1 MIIIIV
7 AVSLLM
13 TLVILMMN
21 SYNIYLVAQQQLRSP
36 ESNTVSNIYKKVE
49 NSIVGIVTPLTAE
62 TTDIAEPIYDGAGFV
77 YDKIEN
83 SVHIVTNEHVVR
95 DFQTVK
101 VVFVDGS
108 AYTADVIG
116 IDPEGDL
123 AVLQIVWNETQQP
136 QAPKPLEIGNS
147 SMLQVGEQVL
157 AIGNPFLS
165 EESFTN
171 LLTTGIISKL
181 GANPSV
187 DDEGVLFN
195 IRNAIVTDAGIA
207 GGSSGGPLLNMQG
220 QAIGMIIASENETP
234 CCTYA
239 IPSNRITR
247 IVPTLIENGE
257 YIYPYLGIEFANVT
271 PDLLEQALKDSPD
284 NLNGVLVTQIDKDSP
299 AHKAGVNASI
309 INQFGNITGGDIITA
324 VDGDPII
331 EADELSTY
339 VRELKQVDDNI
350 TLTVYRN
357 GDYLRLNATLE
368 ASPY

>member
-1 MIIIIV
+1 
-7 AVSLLM
+7 LLM
-13 TLVILMMN
+13 TLIILMMN
-21 SYNIYLVAQQQLRSP
+21 SYNIYVAAQQQLHSP
-36 ESNTVSNIYKKVE
+36 ETSTVSNVYKKVE

-62 TTDIAEPIYDGAGFV
+62 TTDTVEPIYEGSGFV

-136 QAPKPLEIGNS
+136 QAPEPLEIGNS

-195 IRNAIVTDAGIA
+195 IPNAIVTDAGIA

-257 YIYPYLGIEFANVT
+257 YTYPILG
-271 PDLLEQALKDSPD
+271 L
-284 NLNGVLVTQIDKDSP
+284 NLQM
-299 AHKAGVNASI
+299 
-309 INQFGNITGGDIITA
+309 
-324 VDGDPII
+324 
-331 EADELSTY
+331 
-339 VRELKQVDDNI
+339 
-350 TLTVYRN
+350 
-357 GDYLRLNATLE
+357 
-368 ASPY
+368 

>member
-1 MIIIIV
+1 MIIII
-7 AVSLLM
+7 VSLLM
-13 TLVILMMN
+13 TLIILMMN
-21 SYNIYLVAQQQLRSP
+21 SYNIYVAAQQQLHSP
-36 ESNTVSNIYKKVE
+36 ETSTVSNVYKKVE

-62 TTDIAEPIYDGAGFV
+62 TTDTVEPIYEGSGFV

-123 AVLQIVWNETQQP
+123 AVLQIVRNETQQP
-136 QAPKPLEIGNS
+136 QVPEPLEIGNS
-147 SMLQVGEQVL
+147 STLQVGEQVL
-157 AIGNPFLS
+157 AIGNPFLA

-171 LLTTGIISKL
+171 LLTTGVISKL
-181 GANPSV
+181 GVNPSV
-187 DDEGVLFN
+187 DDEGVFFN
-195 IRNAIVTDAGIA
+195 IPNAIVTDAGIS

-220 QAIGMIIASENETP
+220 KVIGILTASENETP

-271 PDLLEQALKDSPD
+271 PDLLEQALEDSPD

-299 AHKAGVNASI
+299 AHKAGINASI

-324 VDGDPII
+324 VDGNPII
-331 EADELSTY
+331 EGDEFSTY
-339 VRELKQVDDNI
+339 VREHKQVDDNI
-350 TLTVYRN
+350 TLAVYRN
-357 GDYLRLNATLE
+357 GDFLRLNATLE

>member
-1 MIIIIV
+1 MV
-7 AVSLLM
+7 VSL
-13 TLVILMMN
+13 TMMN
-21 SYNIYLVAQQQLRSP
+21 SYDIYLMAQQQIEDP
-36 ESNTVSNIYKKVE
+36 ESNTVSNIYNKAE
-49 NSIVGIVTPLTAE
+49 NSIVGIITPLTE
-62 TTDIAEPIYDGAGFV
+62 GTTDIVEPIYEGSGFV
-77 YDKIEN
+77 YDNIEN
-83 SVHIVTNEHVVR
+83 SVLHIVTNEHVVR

-108 AYTADVIG
+108 EYTADVIG
-116 IDPEGDL
+116 IDPEGDI
-123 AVLQIVWNETQQP
+123 AVLQIVWNETQQA
-136 QAPKPLEIGNS
+136 QAPEPLEIGNS
-147 SMLQVGEQVL
+147 STLQVGEQVL
-157 AIGNPFLS
+157 AIGNPFFA

-187 DDEGVLFN
+187 DDEGVFFN
-195 IRNAIVTDAGIA
+195 IPNAIVTDAAIS

-220 QAIGMIIASENETP
+220 QAIGMLIASENETP

-271 PDLLEQALKDSPD
+271 PDLLEQALEDPPD
-284 NLNGVLVTQIDKDSP
+284 NLTGVLVTQIDKDSP

-309 INQFGNITGGDIITA
+309 TNQFGNITGGDIITA
-324 VDGDPII
+324 VDGNPIT
-331 EADELSTY
+331 EATEVSTY
-339 VRELKQVDDNI
+339 VREQKQVNDNI
-350 TLTVYRN
+350 VLTIYRN
-357 GDYLRLNATLE
+357 GDFLRLNATLE